1 MNIEA
6 GTIWSHWIVLET
18 GIQIKKKQMCRVKC
32 DCGTVK
38 LVHTT
43 HLKRGGSQSCGCQK
57 RRDPIKVGTILANS
71 EVIETG
77 IRRGQFRCVKVR
89 CNQCLD
95 ERIIYQTTFTRRKD
109 FCLRCAGHVET
120 GRVFSHWTVLSCFKK
135 DSRSW
140 CHVRCTCGVERDI
153 RTTRLRAG
161 RSTSCA
167 CQKRGLKVED
177 SHWKKVFGSIKHNA
191 KTRSKCCEFVTYRR
205 FRFISQ
211 LPCAYCGCDP
221 ENIVTVSVTT
231 YDENGIRI
239 GRLKGNPR
247 TYSGIDRV
255 DSSKDYEKGN
265 MLPCCVTCNRAKNV
279 QSLKAFL
286 SYLARHGSTL
296 KEEYLL
302 AQAELIG
309 DQLAQLE
316 GE

>member
-1 MNIEA
+1 M
-6 GTIWSHWIVLET
+6 
-18 GIQIKKKQMCRVKC
+18 
-32 DCGTVK
+32 
-38 LVHTT
+38 
-43 HLKRGGSQSCGCQK
+43 
-57 RRDPIKVGTILANS
+57 
-71 EVIETG
+71 
-77 IRRGQFRCVKVR
+77 
-89 CNQCLD
+89 
-95 ERIIYQTTFTRRKD
+95 
-109 FCLRCAGHVET
+109 
-120 GRVFSHWTVLSCFKK
+120 
-135 DSRSW
+135 
-140 CHVRCTCGVERDI
+140 
-153 RTTRLRAG
+153 
-161 RSTSCA
+161 
-167 CQKRGLKVED
+167 
-177 SHWKKVFGSIKHNA
+177 
-191 KTRSKCCEFVTYRR
+191 
-205 FRFISQ
+205 
-211 LPCAYCGCDP
+211 
-221 ENIVTVSVTT
+221 TVSVTT